1 MTTREQT
8 VAAWKRL
15 LSAQPKADEFRRGV
29 VSSVD
34 GDGTV
39 WVTLNGD
46 DQPSPCVPEIKCLR
60 GDRVTVRVTQTGRAY
75 VSANDSDPGVNGKVV
90 DMATSGLTLQID
102 TLRSDLVQTNEVVAT
117 KVDAEE
123 LEAEVAR
130 LDLFEAEDVAI
141 SGRLTAA
148 EGSITNLQAQDV
160 AISGRLT
167 AAEGSI
173 TSLEAQDVAIS
184 GRLTAAEGNITS
196 LQAQDVSISGRLTAA
211 EGQIGDLEATALTA
225 DSATITDLQAQTAKV
240 ENVTAGQ
247 IEAATG
253 YVGDLQT
260 ANVTAQNIAAD
271 HATVGSISTTYAR
284 IDAANITDV
293 TAQNAWVDKIL
304 VQTGLIANSGTVFT
318 LDAIQVNAANI
329 TAGTLDVE
337 RLIVTVDG
345 EKYMVHVNAQGTP
358 SYEKLDGGIIGDH
371 TIAAD
376 KLVAH
381 SITASE
387 ITTQNLVGT
396 GGWINLANGT
406 FGYYNGSS
414 FAQAPSG
421 ITWDGA
427 HLKIKAESLV
437 FESGTDVETAVSGAV
452 SDASTALQTALDGAF
467 LQITSTNGNLFK
479 NGAESTILQVAVFP
493 NGGDRCDTLAQ
504 VRSRFGSAAYIEWKW
519 MHESDG
525 EWGTLLSTDSHL
537 SHDGMWC
544 TVTPADVAT
553 KTSFSA
559 SLVVPGEGD

>member
-130 LDLFEAEDVAI
+130 IDLLEAEDVAI

-160 AISGRLT
+160 A
-167 AAEGSI
+167 
-173 TSLEAQDVAIS
+173 
-184 GRLTAAEGNITS
+184 
-196 LQAQDVSISGRLTAA
+196 ISGRLTAA

-293 TAQNAWVDKIL
+293 TAQNAWVDKVL

-406 FGYYNGSS
+406 FGYYQGAS
-414 FAQAPSG
+414 FESASSG
-421 ITWDGA
+421 ISWDGSN
-427 HLKIKAESLV
+427 LRIKADSLV
-437 FESGTDVETAVSGAV
+437 FSSGMDVEGAV
-452 SDASTALQTALDGAF
+452 ADAASDAATALQTALDGAF

-479 NGAESTILQVAVFP
+479 NGAESTVLQVAVFP

-559 SLVVPGEGD
+559 SLVVPGEGE

>member
-102 TLRSDLVQTNEVVAT
+102 TLRSDLVQTNELVAT
-117 KVDAEE
+117 KADTEE

-130 LDLFEAEDVAI
+130 IDLLEVEDVA
-141 SGRLTAA
+141 
-148 EGSITNLQAQDV
+148 
-160 AISGRLT
+160 
-167 AAEGSI
+167 
-173 TSLEAQDVAIS
+173 
-184 GRLTAAEGNITS
+184 
-196 LQAQDVSISGRLTAA
+196 ISGRLTAA

-253 YVGDLQT
+253 YIGDLQT

-271 HATVGSISTTYAR
+271 HATVGSLSTTYAR
-284 IDAANITDV
+284 IDAANIADL
-293 TAQNAWVDKIL
+293 TAQNAWVDKVL

-358 SYEKLDGGIIGDH
+358 TYEKLDGGIIGDH

-406 FGYYNGSS
+406 FGYYQGATFDTS
-414 FAQAPSG
+414 PSG
-421 ITWDGA
+421 LSWDGTN
-427 HLKIKAESLV
+427 LRIKADSLV
-437 FESGTDVETAVSGAV
+437 FSSGMDVEGAIADAV
-452 SDASTALQTALDGAF
+452 DNASQALQTALDGAF

-479 NGAESTILQVAVFP
+479 NGAESTVLQVAVFP

-559 SLVVPGEGD
+559 SLVVPGEGE

>member
-130 LDLFEAEDVAI
+130 IDLLEAEDVAI
-141 SGRLTAA
+141 GGRLTAA

-167 AAEGSI
+167 AAEG
-173 TSLEAQDVAIS
+173 
-184 GRLTAAEGNITS
+184 NITS
-196 LQAQDVSISGRLTAA
+196 LQAEDVSISGRLTAA

-253 YVGDLQT
+253 YIGDLQT

-271 HATVGSISTTYAR
+271 HATVGSLSTTYAR
-284 IDAANITDV
+284 IDAANIADL
-293 TAQNAWVDKIL
+293 TAQNAWVDKVL

-358 SYEKLDGGIIGDH
+358 TYEKLDGGIIGDH

-406 FGYYNGSS
+406 FGYYQGATFDTS
-414 FAQAPSG
+414 PSG
-421 ITWDGA
+421 LSWDGTN
-427 HLKIKAESLV
+427 LRIKADSLV
-437 FESGTDVETAVSGAV
+437 FSSGMDVEGAIADAV
-452 SDASTALQTALDGAF
+452 DNASQALQTALDGAF

-479 NGAESTILQVAVFP
+479 NGAESTVLQVAVFP

-559 SLVVPGEGD
+559 SLVVPGEGE